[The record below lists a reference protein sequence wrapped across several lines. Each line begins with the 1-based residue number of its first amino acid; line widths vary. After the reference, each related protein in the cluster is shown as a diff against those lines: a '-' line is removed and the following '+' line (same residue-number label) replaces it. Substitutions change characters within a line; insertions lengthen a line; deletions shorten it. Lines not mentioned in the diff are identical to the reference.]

1 MREDLSFLKRIAIL
15 STLDQEELEAV
26 ISLLEEQRMD
36 AGDVLFHQGDR
47 GDSLFIVYQGRVVTT
62 VSTEDGEEITVAE
75 FGPGDFF
82 GEMSIFENAPR
93 SATCSVA
100 EEARVFRL
108 NEEEFSRLLTTQAA
122 VGIKVMHKMLAVIA
136 ARLENTSSFL
146 ADMVQWGEESRKR
159 AFTDDLTGLFNRRFL
174 DQSLQDQF
182 AKANSSGK
190 HLCLVMMD
198 LDNFTGINNEYGH
211 ELGDQL
217 IAAVAPAITRN
228 FRETDILA
236 RYGGDE
242 FTFILPDTE
251 PEEAMEICSRL
262 RHDVSQL
269 DFLAQQGGSIQ
280 SVTTSQGI
288 ACYPLHAGDVES
300 LREKADQA
308 LYIAKERGRN
318 RSEIVPRAEDGT
330 K

>member
-1 MREDLSFLKRIAIL
+1 MREDLSFLKQIAIL
-15 STLDQEELEAV
+15 ATLQQVELEV
-26 ISLLEEQRMD
+26 VVPLLKEQRME
-36 AGDVLFHQGDR
+36 AGEVLFRQGDR
-47 GDSLFIVYQGRVVTT
+47 GDSLFIVQEGQVVTT

-82 GEMSIFENAPR
+82 GEMSIFEHAPR

-108 NEEEFSRLLTTQAA
+108 NQEEFSRLLTTQPA
-122 VGIKVMHKMLAVIA
+122 VGIKIMHKMLAVIA

-159 AFTDDLTGLFNRRFL
+159 AFTDDLTGLYNRRFL

-182 AKANSSGK
+182 AGASASGK
-190 HLCLVMMD
+190 MLCLIMMD
-198 LDNFTGINNEYGH
+198 LDHFTDINNEYGH
-211 ELGDQL
+211 EVGDQL
-217 IAAVAPAITRN
+217 IAAVAPAIKRN
-228 FRETDILA
+228 FREADILA

-242 FTFILPDTE
+242 FTFILPDTG

-262 RHDVSQL
+262 RKDVEQV
-269 DFLAQQGGSIQ
+269 DFLARQGGTIR

-288 ACYPLHAGDVES
+288 ACYPLHASNMEA
-300 LREKADQA
+300 LREMADQA

-318 RSEIVPRAEDGT
+318 RSEVAPSGDNGG